1 MSKKHRITSLL
12 AILPLFIMLSACS
25 QANEPASEQEQTPD
39 AHQEA
44 SANEYVLT
52 DALGNEVDIP
62 TNPERII
69 ASYLEDHLIAL
80 GVTPIA
86 QWSIHD
92 GEGVQN
98 YLQDYLTGVEPIPFD
113 LPFEA
118 VTSFS
123 PDLLIMSS
131 AELVS
136 EGKYEQYA
144 RIAPTYVVAEETND
158 NWRETLTQLGDVL
171 NREEEATT
179 VLEGYE
185 AKALEGA
192 EQLSSE
198 IGTNSAAALWLTS
211 NQFFI
216 VSKNVSSGAVLYD
229 DLGITIPA
237 TVEKVSE
244 SATGNWSAI
253 SLEELVELD
262 ADYLFLIN
270 SDSSDG
276 SEMLDD
282 PLWQNIP
289 AVQQNQVYE
298 FSSDTSWL
306 YSGPIANEQI
316 IDDVLSSLIDK

>member
-1 MSKKHRITSLL
+1 
-12 AILPLFIMLSACS
+12 MLSACS
-25 QANEPASEQEQTPD
+25 EANEQQASEEEPTSDADQET
-39 AHQEA
+39 
-44 SANEYVLT
+44 SANDYVLT

-62 TNPERII
+62 ANPERII
-69 ASYLEDHLIAL
+69 ASYLEDHLVAL

-98 YLQDYLTGVEPIPFD
+98 YLQDYLTEVEPIPFD

-118 VTSFS
+118 VTSFA

-131 AELVS
+131 ADLVS

-144 RIAPTYVVAEETND
+144 RIAPTYVVAEATND

-171 NREEEATT
+171 NREEEATAT
-179 VLEGYE
+179 LEAYE
-185 AKALEGA
+185 EKAQKAA
-192 EQLSSE
+192 EQLSDQ
-198 IGTNSAAALWLTS
+198 IGTDSAAALWLTNS
-211 NQFFI
+211 QFFI
-216 VSKNVSSGAVLYD
+216 VSKHVSSGAVLYD
-229 DLGITIPA
+229 DLRITIPA

-262 ADYLFLIN
+262 ADHLFLIN

-298 FSSDTSWL
+298 FSPDTSWL

-316 IDDVLSSLIDK
+316 IDDVLSSLTVE